1 MTQAELKQAESV
13 RNADEAEKL
22 ASTDHTDHEDDHEHE
37 HALNWR
43 KLNRV
48 LFVAAAAAAIWFLGG
63 ARNPYVTGIGVIC
76 TIVGGFPIFHEAYE
90 NIVQRRMTMELSM
103 AIAIVAALAI
113 REIFTAL
120 VITLFV
126 LVAEIL
132 EGLTVGRGRTAI
144 RHLVGLL
151 PTTAT
156 VRRNES
162 WQDVETKEIAVGEIV
177 LVKPGTRIPVDGVVV
192 GGHSFVDQAPITGES
207 MPAEKS
213 TGTSVYAGTI
223 NQSGALEIRVDRM
236 GRDTTFGKIIDAVE
250 RAEKSRAPIQGIADR
265 LAGYLVYFALGAAAL
280 TFLITHNVRSTISVV
295 IVAGACGIAAGTP
308 LAILAG
314 IGRSAQLGSIIKG
327 GLYLESL
334 ATVDTILLDKTG
346 TLTYGTPEVVEVSP
360 VEGVPFAS
368 LLQAAVTA
376 ESRSEHPVANAIL
389 KKASNLGISREEPE
403 SFEYTPGKGIVAARR
418 GIEIIVGNR
427 LFLEG
432 HRITL
437 PTSAISRTDSEI
449 FVAREGKFLG
459 TLLVADTLRPEATK
473 AIADLKSMGLK
484 TVLLTGDSKAVA
496 EDIGGKLGVD
506 EIAAEL
512 LPEDKLE
519 FVSRLTKARHN
530 VVMVGDGVN
539 DAPALMKATVGVAM
553 GAGTD
558 VARESA
564 NVVLIGNDLSKL
576 VETLSIARRCRRTIM
591 QNFVGTL
598 VVDSIGVGL
607 AAFGFLNPL
616 LAAFIHVSSEMT
628 FILNSARLLP
638 PISSA
643 RKLVSGFLPPSSATR
658 RSCNLTSRLSKP
670 LATSRCMNRVT
681 FPLSLPITCANA
693 PGEDCR
699 LATQWTRT
707 AASCAVMRFLRK
719 RRSI

>member
-1 MTQAELKQAESV
+1 MTQAELKQTVAL
-13 RNADEAEKL
+13 RNAEEVEKVPL
-22 ASTDHTDHEDDHEHE
+22 SDRDDHEDGHER
-37 HALNWR
+37 ALNWR
-43 KLNRV
+43 EINRV

-162 WQDVETKEIAVGEIV
+162 WQEVETKEIVVGEIV

-192 GGHSFVDQAPITGES
+192 GGHSFVDQATITGES

-213 TGTSVYAGTI
+213 KGTPVYAGTI

-280 TFLITHNVRSTISVV
+280 TFLVTHNVRSTISVV

-308 LAILAG
+308 LAILGA

-334 ATVDTILLDKTG
+334 ATIDTILLDKTG
-346 TLTYGTPEVVEVSP
+346 TLTYGTPEVVDVRPVAGVS
-360 VEGVPFAS
+360 VAS

-376 ESRSEHPVANAIL
+376 ESRSEHPVAKAIL
-389 KKASNLGISREEPE
+389 KKASNMGVSSEEPE
-403 SFEYTPGKGIVAARR
+403 QFDYTPGKGIVATRC
-418 GIEIIVGNR
+418 GVEIIVGNR

-432 HRITL
+432 HRIAL
-437 PTSAISRTDSEI
+437 PTSTISQATAEI
-449 FVAREGKFLG
+449 FVAQEGKFLG
-459 TLLVADTLRPEATK
+459 TVLVADTLRPEATK

-496 EDIGGKLGVD
+496 EDIGRKLGVD

-512 LPEDKLE
+512 LPEDKLA
-519 FVSRLTKARHN
+519 FVSRLIAARHN

-564 NVVLIGNDLSKL
+564 NVVLIGNDLSRL
-576 VETLSIARRCRRTIM
+576 VLTLSIARRCRRTIM

-598 VVDSIGVGL
+598 VVDSVGVAL

-616 LAAFIHVSSEMT
+616 LAAFIHVSSEMA

-638 PISSA
+638 PVTSAHGLLGIFSQSSA
-643 RKLVSGFLPPSSATR
+643 VAQ
-658 RSCNLTSRLSKP
+658 
-670 LATSRCMNRVT
+670 
-681 FPLSLPITCANA
+681 
-693 PGEDCR
+693 D
-699 LATQWTRT
+699 
-707 AASCAVMRFLRK
+707 
-719 RRSI
+719 

>member
-1 MTQAELKQAESV
+1 MNQAQLKQREVAGNVEPLLELESSN
-13 RNADEAEKL
+13 R
-22 ASTDHTDHEDDHEHE
+22 SSPEDSHEHE
-37 HALNWR
+37 HVLSWR
-43 KLNRV
+43 EINRV
-48 LFVAAAAAAIWFLGG
+48 LFVAAAATAIWFLGG

-76 TIVGGFPIFHEAYE
+76 TLVGGLPIFREAYE

-132 EGLTVGRGRTAI
+132 EGLTVSRGRTAI

-156 VRRNES
+156 VLRNDS
-162 WQDVETKEIAVGEIV
+162 WQNVETTEIAIGDTV
-177 LVKPGTRIPVDGVVV
+177 LVRPGTRIPVDGLVA
-192 GGHSFVDQAPITGES
+192 GGHSFVDQATITGES
-207 MPAEKS
+207 MPAEKTKGS
-213 TGTSVYAGTI
+213 AVYAGTI

-280 TFLITHNVRSTISVV
+280 TFLVTHNVRSTISVV

-308 LAILAG
+308 LAILGG

-334 ATVDTILLDKTG
+334 ASIDTVLLDKTG
-346 TLTYGTPEVVEVSP
+346 TLTYGTPEVVDVHPATGVSA
-360 VEGVPFAS
+360 AS
-368 LLQAAVTA
+368 LLKAAATA
-376 ESRSEHPVANAIL
+376 ESRSEHPVAKAIL
-389 KKASNLGISREEPE
+389 KKVSDLAIPIEEPE
-403 SFEYTPGKGIVAARR
+403 TFEYTPGKGIIAARD

-427 LFLEG
+427 VFLEG
-432 HRITL
+432 HRVVL
-437 PTSAISRTDSEI
+437 PTATTSQIDSEV
-449 FVAREGKFLG
+449 FVARKGSFLG
-459 TLLVADTLRPEATK
+459 TLAVADTLRPEATK
-473 AIADLKSMGLK
+473 AIQDLKSMGFK
-484 TVLLTGDSKAVA
+484 TVLLTGDARSVA
-496 EDIGGKLGVD
+496 EDIGRKLGVD

-519 FVSRLTKARHN
+519 FVSRLTRERRN

-576 VETLSIARRCRRTIM
+576 VETLAIARRCHRTIM

-638 PISSA
+638 PVSSA
-643 RKLVSGFLPPSSATR
+643 KDLPWDSLR
-658 RSCNLTSRLSKP
+658 RR
-670 LATSRCMNRVT
+670 
-681 FPLSLPITCANA
+681 
-693 PGEDCR
+693 
-699 LATQWTRT
+699 
-707 AASCAVMRFLRK
+707 AVVHE
-719 RRSI
+719 

>member
-1 MTQAELKQAESV
+1 VNRASVKESEV
-13 RNADEAEKL
+13 KL
-22 ASTDHTDHEDDHEHE
+22 VEPQQGSVPTSNPDHEDEHDHT
-37 HALNWR
+37 HALSWR
-43 KLNRV
+43 DANRV
-48 LFVAAAAAAIWFLGG
+48 LFVAAAAGAIWFLGG
-63 ARNPYVTGIGVIC
+63 APNPYVTGIGVIC
-76 TIVGGFPIFHEAYE
+76 ALVGGFPIFHDAYE
-90 NIVQRRMTMELSM
+90 NIIQRRMTMELSM
-103 AIAIVAALAI
+103 AIAIAAALTI
-113 REIFTAL
+113 REILTAL

-151 PTTAT
+151 PTSAT
-156 VRRNES
+156 VRRDKS
-162 WQDVETKEIAVGEIV
+162 WRDIDTSEVVVDDVV
-177 LVKPGTRIPVDGVVV
+177 LVKPGARIPVDGVVV
-192 GGHSFVDQAPITGES
+192 GGHSFVDQATITGES

-213 TGTSVYAGTI
+213 NGTSVYAGTI

-308 LAILAG
+308 LAILGA

-327 GLYLESL
+327 GRYLEAL
-334 ATVDTILLDKTG
+334 ATIDTVLLDKTG
-346 TLTYGTPEVVEVSP
+346 TLTYGTPEVVAVRPADEISV
-360 VEGVPFAS
+360 AS

-376 ESRSEHPVANAIL
+376 ESRSEHPVAKAIL
-389 KKASNLGISREEPE
+389 KKASNMGISGEEPE
-403 SFEYTPGKGIVAARR
+403 RFDYTPGKGIVAARQ
-418 GIEIIVGNR
+418 GIETVVGSR

-432 HRITL
+432 HRIAL
-437 PTSAISRTDSEI
+437 PASTVSQTDSQI
-449 FVAREGKFLG
+449 FVAREGRFLG
-459 TLLVADTLRPEATK
+459 TLVVADMLRPEATK
-473 AIADLKSMGLK
+473 AIQDLKSMGLK
-484 TVLLTGDSKAVA
+484 TVLLTGDSKTVA

-519 FVSRLTKARHN
+519 FVSKLTKARRN

-553 GAGTD
+553 GSGTD

-564 NVVLIGNDLSKL
+564 NVVLIGNDLEKL
-576 VETLSIARRCRRTIM
+576 VETLSIARRCHRTIM

-598 VVDSIGVGL
+598 LVDSIGVGL

-616 LAAFIHVSSEMT
+616 LAAFIHVSSEMA

-638 PISSA
+638 PISWSNS
-643 RKLVSGFLPPSSATR
+643 LVRGFFSQSSA
-658 RSCNLTSRLSKP
+658 
-670 LATSRCMNRVT
+670 V
-681 FPLSLPITCANA
+681 A
-693 PGEDCR
+693 PD
-699 LATQWTRT
+699 
-707 AASCAVMRFLRK
+707 
-719 RRSI
+719 

>member
-1 MTQAELKQAESV
+1 MTQAQLKQAEAV
-13 RNADEAEKL
+13 KNAEHAEKFSL
-22 ASTDHTDHEDDHEHE
+22 DRTDHEDGDEHG

-43 KLNRV
+43 EINRV
-48 LFVAAAAAAIWFLGG
+48 LFVAAAAGAIWFLGG
-63 ARNPYVTGIGVIC
+63 ARNPYITGIGVVC
-76 TIVGGFPIFHEAYE
+76 TIVGGFPIFHEAYQ

-132 EGLTVGRGRTAI
+132 ESLTVGRGRTAI

-156 VRRNES
+156 VRRNGM
-162 WQDVETKEIAVGEIV
+162 WQDIETKEIAVGEIV
-177 LVKPGTRIPVDGVVV
+177 LVKPGTRIPVDGIVA
-192 GGHSFVDQAPITGES
+192 GGHSFVDQATITGES
-207 MPAEKS
+207 MPTEKS
-213 TGTSVYAGTI
+213 KGASVYAGTI
-223 NQSGALEIRVDRM
+223 NQSGALEICVDRM

-280 TFLITHNVRSTISVV
+280 TFIITHNVRSTISVV

-308 LAILAG
+308 LAILGG

-327 GLYLESL
+327 GLYLEAL
-334 ATVDTILLDKTG
+334 ANVDTVLLDKTG
-346 TLTYGTPEVVEVSP
+346 TLTYGTPEVVEVRL
-360 VEGVPFAS
+360 VEGVPVVS
-368 LLQAAVTA
+368 LLKAAVTA
-376 ESRSEHPVANAIL
+376 ELRSEHPVAKAIL
-389 KKASNLGISREEPE
+389 KKASQIGISGEEPE
-403 SFEYTPGKGIVAARR
+403 QFDYTPGKGIVADSR
-418 GIEIIVGNR
+418 GVEIIVGNR

-432 HRITL
+432 HRIAL
-437 PTSAISRTDSEI
+437 PTNTVSQTDSEI
-449 FVAREGKFLG
+449 FVSQEGKFLG
-459 TLLVADTLRPEATK
+459 TLVVADTLRPEATK
-473 AIADLKSMGLK
+473 AIRDLKSMGLK

-512 LPEDKLE
+512 LPEDKLA
-519 FVSRLTKARHN
+519 FVSRLTAARLN

-539 DAPALMKATVGVAM
+539 DAPALMKATLGVAM

-564 NVVLIGNDLSKL
+564 NVVLIGNDLSRL

-638 PISSA
+638 PVSSA
-643 RKLVSGFLPPSSATR
+643 HGLVRGLFSQ
-658 RSCNLTSRLSKP
+658 TS
-670 LATSRCMNRVT
+670 
-681 FPLSLPITCANA
+681 
-693 PGEDCR
+693 E
-699 LATQWTRT
+699 
-707 AASCAVMRFLRK
+707 AAQD
-719 RRSI
+719 

>member
-1 MTQAELKQAESV
+1 MTQAELKQAETAK
-13 RNADEAEKL
+13 NADEAEKL
-22 ASTDHTDHEDDHEHE
+22 SLDHSDHEDGHE

-43 KLNRV
+43 EINRV
-48 LFVAAAAAAIWFLGG
+48 LFVAAAAGAIWFLGG
-63 ARNPYVTGIGVIC
+63 ARNPYITGIGVVC

-103 AIAIVAALAI
+103 ASAIVAALAI

-132 EGLTVGRGRTAI
+132 EGLTVGRGRAAI

-162 WQDVETKEIAVGEIV
+162 WQDVETTEIAPGEIV
-177 LVKPGTRIPVDGVVV
+177 LVKPGTRIPVDGVVA
-192 GGHSFVDQAPITGES
+192 GGHSFVDQATITGES
-207 MPAEKS
+207 MPAEKIR
-213 TGTSVYAGTI
+213 GTSVNAGTI

-280 TFLITHNVRSTISVV
+280 TFLITHNMRSTISVV

-308 LAILAG
+308 LAILGG

-327 GLYLESL
+327 GLYLEAL
-334 ATVDTILLDKTG
+334 ANIDTILLDKTG
-346 TLTYGTPEVVEVSP
+346 TLTYGTLEVVDVRP
-360 VEGVPFAS
+360 ADHILAAS

-376 ESRSEHPVANAIL
+376 ESRSEHPVAKAIL
-389 KKASNLGISREEPE
+389 KKASKMGISAEEPKR
-403 SFEYTPGKGIVAARR
+403 FDYTPGKGIVAVRE

-427 LFLEG
+427 VFLEG
-432 HRITL
+432 HRISI
-437 PTSAISRTDSEI
+437 PTITASQTDSEI
-449 FVAREGKFLG
+449 FVAQEGKFLG
-459 TLLVADTLRPEATK
+459 TLVVADTLRPEATK
-473 AIADLKSMGLK
+473 AIRDLKSMGLK
-484 TVLLTGDSKAVA
+484 AVLLTGDSKAVA

-512 LPEDKLE
+512 LPEDKLA
-519 FVSRLTKARHN
+519 FVSRLTAARHN

-638 PISSA
+638 PVSSA
-643 RKLVSGFLPPSSATR
+643 HGLVHGLFSQ
-658 RSCNLTSRLSKP
+658 TS
-670 LATSRCMNRVT
+670 
-681 FPLSLPITCANA
+681 
-693 PGEDCR
+693 E
-699 LATQWTRT
+699 
-707 AASCAVMRFLRK
+707 AAQD
-719 RRSI
+719 

>member
-1 MTQAELKQAESV
+1 MTQTELKQAEAV
-13 RNADEAEKL
+13 RNADEAEGSL
-22 ASTDHTDHEDDHEHE
+22 SPSHDDHEESHE
-37 HALNWR
+37 HEDALNWR
-43 KLNRV
+43 EINRV

-63 ARNPYVTGIGVIC
+63 ARNPFVTGIGVIC

-156 VRRNES
+156 VLRNES
-162 WQDVETKEIAVGEIV
+162 WQDVETTEIAAGEIV
-177 LVKPGTRIPVDGVVV
+177 LVKPGTRVPVDGVVV
-192 GGHSFVDQAPITGES
+192 GGHSFVDQATITGES
-207 MPAEKS
+207 MPTEKS
-213 TGTSVYAGTI
+213 KGTSVYAGTI

-280 TFLITHNVRSTISVV
+280 TFLVTHNVRSTISVV

-308 LAILAG
+308 LAILGG

-334 ATVDTILLDKTG
+334 ATIDTILLDKTG
-346 TLTYGTPEVVEVSP
+346 TLTYGTPKVVDVRP
-360 VEGVPFAS
+360 AEGVPVTS

-376 ESRSEHPVANAIL
+376 ESRSEHPVAKAIL
-389 KKASNLGISREEPE
+389 KKAASMGSSHEDPE
-403 SFEYTPGKGIVAARR
+403 RFDYTPGKGIVAARK
-418 GIEIIVGNR
+418 GNEIIVGNR

-432 HRITL
+432 HRIAL
-437 PTSAISRTDSEI
+437 PTSAIPQANAEI
-449 FVAREGKFLG
+449 FVAQGGKFLG
-459 TLLVADTLRPEATK
+459 TLLVADALRAEATK
-473 AIADLKSMGLK
+473 VIQDLKSMGLK

-496 EDIGGKLGVD
+496 EDIGRKLGVD

-512 LPEDKLE
+512 LPEDKLT
-519 FVSRLTKARHN
+519 FVSQLTAARHN

-598 VVDSIGVGL
+598 VVDSIGIGL

-616 LAAFIHVSSEMT
+616 LAAFIHVSSEMA

-638 PISSA
+638 PVSSA
-643 RKLVSGFLPPSSATR
+643 NNFVRGLFSPSSAV
-658 RSCNLTSRLSKP
+658 
-670 LATSRCMNRVT
+670 AH
-681 FPLSLPITCANA
+681 
-693 PGEDCR
+693 D
-699 LATQWTRT
+699 
-707 AASCAVMRFLRK
+707 
-719 RRSI
+719 